1 MVESKPVKQEIS
13 CTVIL
18 PPFYGECSVAGSSNY
33 LSLPFQEKTFLANSK
48 NTIR

>member
-33 LSLPFQEKTFLANSK
+33 LSLIANSK